1 MNKEKFMLRTIA
13 SIFGAIMVIVGILGF
28 FPMFAPGG
36 HLLGIFH
43 VDTLHNIIHIVTGV
57 VALACGLCKRCNMCC
72 GNGEKKN
79 RPVNREEC
87 PHAARTF
94 FQVFGIVYG
103 IVALLGFYYGNA
115 PILGI
120 LANNIADAWLHT
132 VIALFS
138 LYLGFIYKENY

>member
-1 MNKEKFMLRTIA
+1 MLRTIA
-13 SIFGAIMVIVGILGF
+13 AVFGAIMVLVGILGF
-28 FPMFAPGG
+28 FPTFAPEG

-57 VALACGLCKRCNMCC
+57 AALACGLCKSCNICC
-72 GNGEKKN
+72 SEKKARTPN
-79 RPVNREEC
+79 ENEC

-103 IVALLGFYYGNA
+103 LVALLGFYYGDA
-115 PILGI
+115 PILGV
-120 LANNIADAWLHT
+120 LANNRADAWLHT

-138 LYLGFIYKENY
+138 LYLGFIYKERC